1 MWCNTIDDLMTALEG
16 VPLSF
21 DLKIKT
27 TECGMGIEVDV
38 DYKRKEVI
46 IQ

>member
-1 MWCNTIDDLMTALEG
+1 MWCNTVDDLMTALKD

-27 TECGMGIEVDV
+27 TEYGMGIEVDI
-38 DYKRKEVI
+38 DYERKEVV